1 MIEGVLRHCTDMEID
16 RQYVDSH
23 GQSEVAFAFCHLL
36 GFQLLPRLKAIHKQR
51 FYRPDTE
58 HPEAYPHLRPVLRR
72 AIHWPMIVP
81 EYDNMV
87 KYATALRLGTAET
100 EAILRRFTGNNLQH
114 PTYKALMELGKARRT
129 IFLCRYLRLL
139 ELRREIQE
147 GLNVVENWNSANDFI
162 LIGKGGDIAAHRQ
175 EDQEVMML
183 ALHLLQN
190 AMVYIN
196 TLMIQR
202 VLSEPAWMGRLTAE
216 DFRALMPLLYGHLS
230 PYGTFVLDMTSRLD
244 IESPVVIFPTGDE
257 GRRKAISTSSRAPH
271 RTNNGAQQLTL
282 FNPIP

>member
-1 MIEGVLRHCTDMEID
+1 
-16 RQYVDSH
+16 
-23 GQSEVAFAFCHLL
+23 
-36 GFQLLPRLKAIHKQR
+36 
-51 FYRPDTE
+51 
-58 HPEAYPHLRPVLRR
+58 
-72 AIHWPMIVP
+72 
-81 EYDNMV
+81 
-87 KYATALRLGTAET
+87 
-100 EAILRRFTGNNLQH
+100 
-114 PTYKALMELGKARRT
+114 MELGKARRT